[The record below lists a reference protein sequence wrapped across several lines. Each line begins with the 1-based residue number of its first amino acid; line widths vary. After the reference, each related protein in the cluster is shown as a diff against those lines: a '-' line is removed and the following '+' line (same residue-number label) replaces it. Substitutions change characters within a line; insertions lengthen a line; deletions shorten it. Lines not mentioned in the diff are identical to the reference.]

1 MANFDDEMFS
11 LSSQLQFALFFFPHH
26 SSIYLIIF
34 TINEA
39 WYLGSI
45 LQFWKLPETKQAD

>member
-11 LSSQLQFALFFFPHH
+11 LSSQLQFALFFFPQHL
-26 SSIYLIIF
+26 SIYLIIF